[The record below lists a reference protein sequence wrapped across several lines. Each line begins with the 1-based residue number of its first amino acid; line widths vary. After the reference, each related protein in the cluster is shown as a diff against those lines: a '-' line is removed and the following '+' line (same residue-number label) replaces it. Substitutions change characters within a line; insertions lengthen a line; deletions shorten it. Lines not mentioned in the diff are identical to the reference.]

1 MLIYDD
7 NRSFEDISK
16 LFLDILKYI
25 NIFEV
30 GSVYLLQLGRRPE
43 KNNQIDFLSEMGMT
57 FCVYNFLLEAWNKS
71 GKVGFNMGCY

>member
-7 NRSFEDISK
+7 NRTCEDISK

-25 NIFEV
+25 NIFEG
-30 GSVYLLQLGRRPE
+30 GSVYLLQLGRRPDKTTKLTFLAE
-43 KNNQIDFLSEMGMT
+43 KGMT
-57 FCVYNFLLEAWNKS
+57 FCVNNLLLEAWNKS